1 MENNYSF
8 SVFNQ
13 YCAGGVSRVLGEYN
27 AANRSPI
34 IVCVGSDLVL
44 GDSLGPLVGTLLKQK
59 GVGTYIY
66 GTLNCPIT
74 AKEIEYA
81 KTYLKQLHPE
91 SFIIAIDAAVG
102 ASDDIGLIKLQNKG
116 LRPGLGVNKSLG
128 EIGDVS
134 IIGIVAT
141 KTFQNYSLFNT
152 TRLNLVYKMATKNRR
167 RNHGLYRQ
175 TRTPARYLKKS
186 PRRALFYLLS
196 ENGSH
201 QFSIFRL

>member
-128 EIGDVS
+128 EIAS
-134 IIGIVAT
+134 ISST
-141 KTFQNYSLFNT
+141 KWRRKSQKESRIISTNANSCAQSEKEPPKGSFLF
-152 TRLNLVYKMATKNRR
+152 A
-167 RNHGLYRQ
+167 
-175 TRTPARYLKKS
+175 
-186 PRRALFYLLS
+186 F
-196 ENGSH
+196 
-201 QFSIFRL
+201 

>member
-59 GVGTYIY
+59 GGGTYIY

-134 IIGIVAT
+134 VIGIVAT

-152 TRLNLVYKMATKNRR
+152 TRLNLVYKMATKIAEGITDYIDKRE
-167 RNHGLYRQ
+167 L
-175 TRTPARYLKKS
+175 L
-186 PRRALFYLLS
+186 RA
-196 ENGSH
+196 
-201 QFSIFRL
+201 I

>member
-13 YCAGGVSRVLGEYN
+13 YCAGGISRVLKEFNNDGEV
-27 AANRSPI
+27 PI
-34 IVCVGSDLVL
+34 VVCVGSDLVL

-81 KTYLKQLHPE
+81 KSYLKRLHPK
-91 SFIIAIDAAVG
+91 SYIIAIDAAVG
-102 ASDDIGLIKLQNKG
+102 AGEDIGLIKILNKG
-116 LRPGLGVNKSLG
+116 LKPGLGVNKELG

-134 IIGIVAT
+134 VIGIVAT

-152 TRLNLVYKMATKNRR
+152 TRLNLVYKMANKIAD
-167 RNHGLYRQ
+167 GVSD
-175 TRTPARYLKKS
+175 YLIKYN
-186 PRRALFYLLS
+186 AS
-196 ENGSH
+196 ESSVG
-201 QFSIFRL
+201 

>member
-8 SVFNQ
+8 SAFNQ

-81 KTYLKQLHPE
+81 KTYLKQLHP
-91 SFIIAIDAAVG
+91 
-102 ASDDIGLIKLQNKG
+102 
-116 LRPGLGVNKSLG
+116 
-128 EIGDVS
+128 
-134 IIGIVAT
+134 
-141 KTFQNYSLFNT
+141 
-152 TRLNLVYKMATKNRR
+152 
-167 RNHGLYRQ
+167 
-175 TRTPARYLKKS
+175 
-186 PRRALFYLLS
+186 
-196 ENGSH
+196 
-201 QFSIFRL
+201 

>member
-1 MENNYSF
+1 MEKQLLIQRI
-8 SVFNQ
+8 Q

-102 ASDDIGLIKLQNKG
+102 ASDDIGLITQN
-116 LRPGLGVNKSLG
+116 RPPSRTGRHCRWETGRQRNRHVRPRRSRFV
-128 EIGDVS
+128 IRR
-134 IIGIVAT
+134 A
-141 KTFQNYSLFNT
+141 QP
-152 TRLNLVYKMATKNRR
+152 VYKMATKTQKESRIISTNE
-167 RNHGLYRQ
+167 
-175 TRTPARYLKKS
+175 
-186 PRRALFYLLS
+186 LLR
-196 ENGSH
+196 
-201 QFSIFRL
+201 I